1 MESGIGD
8 QAQGTSLIVGDV
20 AKAEDGLGVFQV
32 VDIQAVIGRG
42 AGIGIDVVPLV
53 ELTATTRDAVH
64 MHRGN
69 PLLLGA
75 PERGV
80 VEVDI
85 LIDIDLI
92 ARIELHQPAVGVV
105 HVSHFGAG
113 ATPALAIGIALGVD
127 DTLNPRLVVLD
138 IQCIATQILLLT
150 RSTMD
155 SQVEQKL
162 GEDKPH
168 KVYPPRL
175 MRVVEIEN
183 HTHSSRC
190 GEYVGKPVHLVDVE
204 GLLLEELNVVL
215 TTADHSILRGG
226 RGDDLV
232 LYLALVGDKPAR
244 WHLLQKSLSLA
255 DDIQHTLL
263 R

>member
-8 QAQGTSLIVGDV
+8 QAQGTSLVVGDIT
-20 AKAEDGLGVFQV
+20 KAEDGLGVFQV
-32 VDIQAVIGRG
+32 VDIQAVIGRS

-53 ELTATTRDAVH
+53 ELTATTRNAVH

-105 HVSHFGAG
+105 HVSHFGAC
-113 ATPALAIGIALGVD
+113 ACVTSAIGIALGVD

-150 RSTMD
+150 
-155 SQVEQKL
+155 
-162 GEDKPH
+162 
-168 KVYPPRL
+168 
-175 MRVVEIEN
+175 
-183 HTHSSRC
+183 
-190 GEYVGKPVHLVDVE
+190 
-204 GLLLEELNVVL
+204 
-215 TTADHSILRGG
+215 
-226 RGDDLV
+226 
-232 LYLALVGDKPAR
+232 
-244 WHLLQKSLSLA
+244 
-255 DDIQHTLL
+255 
-263 R
+263 